1 MRVAALY
8 DIHGNLPAL
17 EAVLAEVQNSDI
29 DRVVVGGD
37 VIPGPMPCETL
48 DLLLGLDLPVDFIYG
63 NGELAVLAQLA
74 AGDSGEVTYSG
85 TVSGEPLPEPLQGLI
100 RWTASQLRGDQ
111 EGVVRTWPGTVAID
125 HPDLGRVLFCHAT
138 PWSETDGFTRLT
150 SEQSLLP
157 VFQGL
162 PSQLVVC
169 GHTHMQFDRMVGTTR
184 VVNAG
189 SVGMPF
195 GKPGA
200 DWLVLAGSL
209 ELRHTP
215 YDLAS
220 AATRVRATQY
230 PQAEEFASRSM
241 LAPPSEEDMAHA
253 FANVSFGKDT
263 AQMPPNKRLQP
274 TAASA
279 IVSRRG

>member
-1 MRVAALY
+1 MRVAVLY

-17 EAVLAEVQNSDI
+17 EAVLAEMQKSDI

-37 VIPGPMPCETL
+37 VLPGPLPCETL
-48 DLLLGLDLPVDFIYG
+48 DLLLGLDFPVEFIYG
-63 NGELAVLAQLA
+63 NGELAVLAQVA

-85 TVSGEPLPEPLQGLI
+85 TVSGEPLPEPLQGII
-100 RWTASQLRGDQ
+100 RWTAGQLRAD
-111 EGVVRTWPGTVAID
+111 EEDAVRAWPGTVEID
-125 HPDLGRVLFCHAT
+125 HPDLGGVLFCHAT

-150 SEQSLLP
+150 SEESLLP
-157 VFQGL
+157 VFSGL
-162 PSQLVVC
+162 RSKLVVC

-189 SVGMPF
+189 SIGMPF

-200 DWLVLAGSL
+200 DWLVLAGNI

-220 AATRVRATQY
+220 AANRVRATQY
-230 PQAEEFASRSM
+230 PQAEEFASGSI
-241 LAPPSEEDMAHA
+241 LAPPSEEDMAQA

-263 AQMPPNKRLQP
+263 AQSPPNKRLQP

-279 IVSRRG
+279 IASRRG